1 MEGGPDPSASER
13 YLICKYRV
21 PQAHTTMRSKLIP
34 QIGKSEGFPKLIE
47 SLAYI
52 GAFADLCKSSSI

>member
-1 MEGGPDPSASER
+1 
-13 YLICKYRV
+13 
-21 PQAHTTMRSKLIP
+21 MRSKLIP